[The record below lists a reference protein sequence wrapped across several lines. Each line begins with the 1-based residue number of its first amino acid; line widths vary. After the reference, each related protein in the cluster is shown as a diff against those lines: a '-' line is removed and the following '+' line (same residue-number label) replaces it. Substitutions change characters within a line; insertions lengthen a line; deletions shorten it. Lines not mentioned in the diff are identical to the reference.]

1 MERLAP
7 RQDIARGVTPPG
19 AGRAATRAS
28 GPLPQA
34 KTGRAAAQHRGN
46 RPTCADAEHPWAE
59 PGRLVLRSPAL
70 PEAWSRRQH
79 ALRPILGPHFR
90 MTAHLR
96 DVPESGVS
104 SEVASSSGRSKEA
117 SGRRDRRPPS
127 GSRNE
132 RAVPRISCGRVSPE
146 TRHRSGTFIEQRD
159 LPDRLTAAWSFPA
172 RTVAHHGRLYDA
184 ARRACTD
191 ALPRSLRAS
200 PFPRLYGAGACA
212 YNARH
217 DGHFRDPHLHPANY
231 RPGAV
236 IPRGHLCAGTMA
248 SGRPR
253 RRIR

>member
-28 GPLPQA
+28 GPFPQA
-34 KTGRAAAQHRGN
+34 KTGRAAAQYRGN
-46 RPTCADAEHPWAE
+46 RPSCADAEHPWAE
-59 PGRLVLRSPAL
+59 PGRLVLRSPG
-70 PEAWSRRQH
+70 AWSRGQH

-90 MTAHLR
+90 MTARLR
-96 DVPESGVS
+96 DVPKSVVS
-104 SEVASSSGRSKEA
+104 SEVASSSGRSKEHPDA
-117 SGRRDRRPPS
+117 AIDDRHPARATNAPFLEYHAAGSPPRRATDPARSSSSGTCP
-127 GSRNE
+127 
-132 RAVPRISCGRVSPE
+132 IVSP
-146 TRHRSGTFIEQRD
+146 RRGPFPLGRSRTTVVSTTQ
-159 LPDRLTAAWSFPA
+159 PAAPA
-172 RTVAHHGRLYDA
+172 PTPCL
-184 ARRACTD
+184 
-191 ALPRSLRAS
+191 RSLRAS